1 MSKKQKIMEVLR
13 LINQSLELTEREQV
27 VFALSIANGVNGVS
41 IKEYQYAVEI
51 ARKHAHEL
59 FGNNHMEEGFNVMNL
74 VNAAEKILWV
84 ASQVS
89 VA

>member
-1 MSKKQKIMEVLR
+1 MLQNQIMEALC
-13 LINQSLELTEREQV
+13 LINKSLELMTEREQV

-41 IKEYQYAVEI
+41 IKEYQSAVEI

-74 VNAAEKILWV
+74 VNGAEKILWV

>member
-1 MSKKQKIMEVLR
+1 MLKNQITTEALC
-13 LINQSLELTEREQV
+13 LINKSLELTDREQV

-41 IKEYQYAVEI
+41 VKEYQSAVEI

-74 VNAAEKILWV
+74 VNGAEKILWV

>member
-1 MSKKQKIMEVLR
+1 MEALC

-27 VFALSIANGVNGVS
+27 VFAMSIANGVNGVS
-41 IKEYQYAVEI
+41 IKEYQSAVET
-51 ARKHAHEL
+51 ARTHAHEL
-59 FGNNHMEEGFNVMNL
+59 FKNNHMEEGFNVMNL
-74 VNAAEKILWV
+74 VNGAEKILWV